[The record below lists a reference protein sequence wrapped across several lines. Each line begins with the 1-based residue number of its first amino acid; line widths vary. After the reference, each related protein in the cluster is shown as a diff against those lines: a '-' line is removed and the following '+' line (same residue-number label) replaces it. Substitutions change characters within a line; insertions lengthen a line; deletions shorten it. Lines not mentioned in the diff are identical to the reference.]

1 MATGFPD
8 WTRAIVLLGWDG
20 TNFIPVLLDGDGN
33 LNVLMRGEDALGD
46 LHMVRVDDSGQMIT
60 VLRGA
65 TGNYVAVDASGF
77 MSTLVKGDEGDGTLH
92 TVKVDDEGQ
101 IVMVPRG
108 ATGNYLNVDDDGFMT
123 TVIKG
128 NAATGLTT
136 VWVDGDGRLMAF
148 PVDEMDVWNQYV
160 ALGNAELAARLGSP
174 VSYERSGQVQVMESF
189 ENGRQLWRE
198 LLSGVGAATE
208 LDPTTAKTGGY
219 SLKLTGGSTLGRYAY
234 AYMEKG
240 LLPVGRMG
248 LALSFAIPD
257 WFESLTVILYQYT
270 GTAYY
275 FAGVRFNHA
284 GGQIQMLNAAGG
296 WTNMVAFTIFPRDKE
311 FWNTMKVVA
320 DLTENTYGKLRW
332 NASEYDWSAYPLRAN
347 VSAEAPRVR
356 IEVYVTSDVGDNDV
370 VYLDDI
376 ILTGS
381 EP

>member
-20 TNFIPVLLDGDGN
+20 TNFIPVLLDEDGN
-33 LNVLMRGEDALGD
+33 LNILMKGEDALGD

-77 MSTLVKGDEGDGTLH
+77 MTAVMKGDKGAGELASIA
-92 TVKVDDEGQ
+92 VDDDGQ
-101 IVMVPRG
+101 LIMVPRG
-108 ATGNYLNVDDDGFMT
+108 ETGNYLNVDADGFMT

-128 NAATGLTT
+128 NAAAGLTT

-148 PVDEMDVWNQYV
+148 PVDEMDVWDQYV

-174 VSYERSGQVQVMESF
+174 VSYERSGQVQLMESF
-189 ENGRQLWRE
+189 ENGRQLWLE
-198 LLSGVGAATE
+198 SISGTGSATE

-219 SLKLTGGSTLGRYAY
+219 SIKLTGGSTLGRSAKV
-234 AYMEKG
+234 YMTKG
-240 LLPVGRMG
+240 LLPIGRMG
-248 LALSFAIPD
+248 LALSFAIPT
-257 WFESLTVILYQYT
+257 WFESLTILLQQYT
-270 GTAYY
+270 GTTYY

-284 GGQIQMLNAAGG
+284 GGQIQLLNSLGN
-296 WTNMVAFTIFPRDKE
+296 WTNMVAFTIYPREKE
-311 FWNTMKVVA
+311 FWSTMKLVV
-320 DLTENTYGKLRW
+320 DLTENEYDKLRW
-332 NASEYDWSAYPLRAN
+332 NASEYDWSAYPMKSGG
-347 VSAEAPRVR
+347 SAEAARVR
-356 IEVYVTSDVGDNDV
+356 IEVELISDAAENDIA
-370 VYLDDI
+370 YLDDI